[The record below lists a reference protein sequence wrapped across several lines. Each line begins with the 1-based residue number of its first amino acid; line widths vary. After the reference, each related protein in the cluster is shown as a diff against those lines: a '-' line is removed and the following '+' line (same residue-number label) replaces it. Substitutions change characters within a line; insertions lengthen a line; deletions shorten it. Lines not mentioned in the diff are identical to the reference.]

1 MSSTRKSH
9 EFTIV
14 LSGFSELTENAMNAL
29 YEAGC
34 DDGLLCLDKH
44 GVPFIEF
51 HREASSF
58 DEAVR
63 SAIADVQ
70 RTPFRVLRVETAVT
84 RTVDLINAELAAACS
99 ESN

>member
-1 MSSTRKSH
+1 MSPKRQSY
-9 EFTIV
+9 EFTLV
-14 LSGFSELTENAMNAL
+14 LSGFSELTETVMGSL

-34 DDGLLCLDKH
+34 DDGLLCVDKY

-51 HREASSF
+51 DREASSF

-70 RTPFRVLRVETAVT
+70 KAPYRVLRVESEAAD
-84 RTVDLINAELAAACS
+84 TVQTINSELAAACNS
-99 ESN
+99 AG